1 MVFGSFP
8 KKNRNKTFYFDT
20 KKKYGY
26 ILFLLSFGLRVH
38 FQGKKLIFWQK
49 KIPPKIRRPPLLK
62 SKKNYHPFY

>member
-20 KKKYGY
+20 KKKYGC
-26 ILFLLSFGLRVH
+26 ILFLLSFGLRVD

-49 KIPPKIRRPPLLK
+49 KITTLFISLKVTPSTQEPPKKI
-62 SKKNYHPFY
+62 